1 MLRFLPEVPGGE
13 LAATIKAALF
23 TPHENALFSLQN
35 LRARSNKEAKDQT
48 TKNSLESEF
57 SVPRPLRAPWG
68 SCGGWL
74 LRGDR
79 APSRAPLRCCRP
91 PVTRKGAGSGQDLW
105 PPPGITRDA
114 PRASQRHG
122 VVQQPCGG
130 PYCPF
135 FQMTQRV

>member
-57 SVPRPLRAPWG
+57 SVLRPLCAPG
-68 SCGGWL
+68 
-74 LRGDR
+74 
-79 APSRAPLRCCRP
+79 
-91 PVTRKGAGSGQDLW
+91 
-105 PPPGITRDA
+105 
-114 PRASQRHG
+114 G
-122 VVQQPCGG
+122 VVGG
-130 PYCPF
+130 GRCEGTGRPAGVPSAAADL
-135 FQMTQRV
+135 QW

>member
-23 TPHENALFSLQN
+23 TPHENVLFSLQN

-68 SCGGWL
+68 SCGGGCCEGTGRPAGPPCAAADL
-74 LRGDR
+74 QSRGR
-79 APSRAPLRCCRP
+79 EQ
-91 PVTRKGAGSGQDLW
+91 GAGRTCGRRQGSRGT
-105 PPPGITRDA
+105 PPGPLSAMVSSSNLVGDCIVPSSR
-114 PRASQRHG
+114 
-122 VVQQPCGG
+122 
-130 PYCPF
+130 
-135 FQMTQRV
+135 